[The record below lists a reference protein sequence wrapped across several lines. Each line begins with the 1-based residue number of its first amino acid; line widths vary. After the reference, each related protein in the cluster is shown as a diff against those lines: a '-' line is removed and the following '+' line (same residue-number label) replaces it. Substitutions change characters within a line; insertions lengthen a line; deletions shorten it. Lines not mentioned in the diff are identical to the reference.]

1 MKTRPPKELS
11 PLLRRF
17 ELNLWWLVSG
27 LRSSDLTIQFFAQEE
42 ISEAASQ
49 VRIEHFYRI
58 RRVYFKQRSRYIIN
72 GLLTCDFVLQ
82 ALTQGS
88 KAPVTDRGDAAPSNE
103 DGNGGAGEDGDGG
116 AGEHGDGDGGAA
128 EDTASDSGEEISG
141 QQAKKKRNLPAGSN
155 KEAHALVKRCMPLWM
170 GDQIG
175 PSMGEGISDRRRNEL
190 IDEAINRFKMTQY
203 SKIDDSLRNRLKA
216 CAVNADKVRIA
227 LLRVR
232 FAFHAP

>member
-1 MKTRPPKELS
+1 M
-11 PLLRRF
+11 
-17 ELNLWWLVSG
+17 
-27 LRSSDLTIQFFAQEE
+27 
-42 ISEAASQ
+42 
-49 VRIEHFYRI
+49 
-58 RRVYFKQRSRYIIN
+58 
-72 GLLTCDFVLQ
+72 
-82 ALTQGS
+82 
-88 KAPVTDRGDAAPSNE
+88 TDRGDAAPSNE

-116 AGEHGDGDGGAA
+116 AGEHGDGGAGEHGDGDGGAA
-128 EDTASDSGEEISG
+128 EDTASDSGEEISW

-175 PSMGEGISDRRRNEL
+175 PSMGEFISDRRRNEL